1 MGVLFRMVKED
12 PYQKLT
18 SEHRRVNLGKKACDS
33 LGKSILGREN
43 KYKSP
48 LYF

>member
-18 SEHRRVNLGKKACDS
+18 SEYRRVNSGKKACDC
-33 LGKSILGREN
+33 LGEEYSRQRK
-43 KYKSP
+43 
-48 LYF
+48 